1 MKKYVPQAIVIG
13 FVILALVRFG
23 VRHGFQFGP
32 TNGEVIEQY
41 QSQFEPLHSTLAAV
55 VTRIDGLPPVEDT
68 KLDFTLNPKPTLI
81 AGDAT
86 HSNTSLISL
95 SYLKT
100 YQSSDLSGSSELTA
114 GDYERQHFSIEGD
127 DFQYTI
133 AWMGDENPL
142 VPSAMKR
149 DGSDMEKQLK
159 KTLSLE
165 YLIVGRNG
173 EMKPSIYDEHGR
185 PTEDLPCEVFLVSLV
200 TGEILGQAPL
210 LLPPAARP
218 GGGMGP
224 REIDQEVVRQIGEAW
239 DKGAVIKWQEP
250 AP

>member
-1 MKKYVPQAIVIG
+1 MKKYAPKAIVIG

-32 TNGEVIEQY
+32 TNGDVIEQY
-41 QSQFEPLHSTLAAV
+41 QSQFEPLHSTLADV
-55 VTRIDGLPPVEDT
+55 VARIDELPPVEDT
-68 KLDFTLNPKPTLI
+68 KLDLTLNPKPTLI

-86 HSNTSLISL
+86 HSNTALISL

-100 YQSSDLSGSSELTA
+100 YQSSDLSGSSQLTA
-114 GDYERQHFSIEGD
+114 GDYERQRFSVEGD
-127 DFQYTI
+127 DFQHTI

-142 VPSAMKR
+142 VSSAMKR
-149 DGSDMEKQLK
+149 DGAEMEKQLK
-159 KTLSLE
+159 KTLSLK

-185 PTEDLPCEVFLVSLV
+185 PTEAIPCEVFLVSLN
-200 TGEILGQAPL
+200 TGEIVGQAPL

-218 GGGMGP
+218 GGSMGP
-224 REIDQEVVRQIGEAW
+224 ADIDNEVIRQIGEAW
-239 DKGAVIKWQEP
+239 SKGAVIK
-250 AP
+250 